1 MRLCSSIF
9 LFLLSS
15 VNPEPG
21 PQPGPQPGGGGGQ
34 AQSLTGVEQELV
46 TRYLLSRLLDTK
58 EASVDRSD
66 QDSAGSIVYPQVSSQ
81 RVSRPLRKL
90 LDQAKDNIDVIDF
103 RSSKHDV
110 SCPLPSLAS
119 FCKIQGNSISSR
131 ETEIELKRR
140 FGIFCKQKNVFI
152 SGAARVLPASGGS
165 RESRSFRER
174 PGLLAIPGR
183 CPHPAIFSFKPSW

>member
-1 MRLCSSIF
+1 MRLSTSIF

-15 VNPEPG
+15 ANPEPG
-21 PQPGPQPGGGGGQ
+21 AQPGAGGDQ
-34 AQSLTGVEQELV
+34 LTGKEQELV
-46 TRYLLSRLLDTK
+46 TRYLLSRLLHNKDQA
-58 EASVDRSD
+58 ASDRSD

-183 CPHPAIFSFKPSW
+183 CPHPAIFSF

>member
-21 PQPGPQPGGGGGQ
+21 PQPGASPEAAGGEQ
-34 AQSLTGVEQELV
+34 LTGVEQELV

-119 FCKIQGNSISSR
+119 FCKIQGNSISFR

-183 CPHPAIFSFKPSW
+183 CPHPVIFSF

>member
-21 PQPGPQPGGGGGQ
+21 PQPGPEPGPQPGGGGGQ

-103 RSSKHDV
+103 RTSRHEV
-110 SCPLPSLAS
+110 LL
-119 FCKIQGNSISSR
+119 SISLSPQNLDCH
-131 ETEIELKRR
+131 IE
-140 FGIFCKQKNVFI
+140 G
-152 SGAARVLPASGGS
+152 P
-165 RESRSFRER
+165 
-174 PGLLAIPGR
+174 
-183 CPHPAIFSFKPSW
+183 